1 MFNARA
7 YGVGLS
13 AQDDLQLARNLV
25 DLQEELSSMLDINEN
40 APLASEDS
48 ENEGV
53 CSASSSSG
61 VLSEIQNNFRGLRLD
76 NNAPRFEFHGLNCVQ
91 QLYKR
96 SRHSGCGGS
105 TAKKSR
111 SGCPALFFV
120 SGPKQEQLQKENM
133 WNQRRREEV
142 NNFAQPI
149 TIEKLRSIGL
159 HGDCLEHNA
168 VVRVLNLF
176 RSLHDHL
183 TADLGF
189 SRQNSMPSDYLFA
202 MPVKNTM
209 PKSLNVRYQLQV
221 LCTKVERFLAQQRRT
236 LETNRHFDFEKYSEC
251 DKLLKGSTSYLQSFK
266 QFLTT
271 EMRHRNGNFINN
283 SAKANVQRLESL
295 LMGLREWL
303 KATHLSVHVF
313 NWEMDLDHRYSAA
326 MTDSHR
332 ALKERAILLA
342 GAELEAAKPR
352 SLTDEEKY
360 IAHHYKLENAVNCA
374 IEQDE
379 FLTALLAHPEN
390 YFPPNVM
397 AICGPKFAEVEE
409 QPSDWMEEYEL
420 EEEAPSSPPRLQE
433 REFFRFR
440 S

>member
-7 YGVGLS
+7 LGVGLS
-13 AQDDLQLARNLV
+13 ALDDLQLARNLMER
-25 DLQEELSSMLDINEN
+25 QEELSSMLETNES
-40 APLASEDS
+40 APLGSEDS
-48 ENEGV
+48 ENDEI
-53 CSASSSSG
+53 CRASSSSG

-76 NNAPRFEFHGLNCVQ
+76 HSAPSFEFHGFNCLQ

-96 SRHSGCGGS
+96 SRHAGCGGS
-105 TAKKSR
+105 SAKKSR

-149 TIEKLRSIGL
+149 TIEKLRSINL

-202 MPVKNTM
+202 MPVKNSM

-221 LCTKVERFLAQQRRT
+221 LCTKVERFLTQQRRI
-236 LETNRHFDFEKYSEC
+236 LETNHHFDFEKYSEC
-251 DKLLKGSTSYLQSFK
+251 DKLLKGSSSYLQSFN
-266 QFLTT
+266 QFLTI
-271 EMRHRNGNFINN
+271 EMRHRNGNFVNN
-283 SAKANVQRLESL
+283 SAKSL
-295 LMGLREWL
+295 LL
-303 KATHLSVHVF
+303 
-313 NWEMDLDHRYSAA
+313 AA
-326 MTDSHR
+326 
-332 ALKERAILLA
+332 
-342 GAELEAAKPR
+342 AELEASKAR
-352 SLTDEEKY
+352 SLTDEEIY
-360 IAHHYKLENAVNCA
+360 IGQQYKLENAVNCA

-397 AICGPKFAEVEE
+397 AICGPPRCE
-409 QPSDWMEEYEL
+409 QDGQGLPDWMEEYEL
-420 EEEAPSSPPRLQE
+420 EDEAPSSPPRRYDRVFL
-433 REFFRFR
+433 RPR